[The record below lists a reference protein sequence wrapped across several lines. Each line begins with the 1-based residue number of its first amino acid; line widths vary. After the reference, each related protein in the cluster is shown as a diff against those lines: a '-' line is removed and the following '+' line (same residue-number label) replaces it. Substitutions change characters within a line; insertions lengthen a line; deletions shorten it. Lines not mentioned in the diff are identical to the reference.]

1 MKYFFMILL
10 LLAAMILSLPDAGF
24 AQSSATSKQTIENRL
39 NTAYDLHMSGEEQES
54 LDIYKD
60 VLDDDSD
67 NLEALWNTA
76 VLHAKIGNRK
86 ESEQEMKDDFETA
99 VNLAERAV
107 ENHPESGYAY
117 YATAVA
123 TGRMTKLMGP
133 GDRTEASRKVK
144 KNIEKASELIPDF
157 APVWH
162 LYGVWHSDVAN
173 MSGAVKAAAGLF
185 SSGIPDASNEKA
197 EEYLKKAIS
206 MDKDNILFHLDLAK
220 HYLKVERPEKARP
233 ILKEITGME
242 PQMKDDPGYIQEAEE
257 LLNNI
262 DV

>member
-1 MKYFFMILL
+1 MNYFFKLL
-10 LLAAMILSLPDAGF
+10 LLLFAMVLSPPDAGF
-24 AQSSATSKQTIENRL
+24 AQSSATSKQTLENRL
-39 NTAYDLHMSGEEQES
+39 ETAYDLHMSGKEQES

-67 NLEALWNTA
+67 NLDALWNTA
-76 VLHAKIGNRK
+76 VLHAKIGYRK
-86 ESEQEMKDDFETA
+86 ESEQEMKEHFETA
-99 VNLAERAV
+99 VALAERAV
-107 ENHPESGYAY
+107 ENHPESGYGY
-117 YATAVA
+117 YAMAVA
-123 TGRMTKLMGP
+123 TGRLTKLMGT
-133 GDRTEASRKVK
+133 GDRIDASRKVK
-144 KNIEKASELIPDF
+144 KNIEKASELIPGF

-220 HYLKVERPEKARP
+220 HYLKVEQPEKAKQLLEE
-233 ILKEITGME
+233 ILTIE
-242 PQMKDDPGYIQEAEE
+242 PQMKDDPGYVDEAKE
-257 LLNNI
+257 LLENG
-262 DV
+262 